1 MFPRAQRVR
10 STKDIVQIFRKGQ
23 KASRGVVSCSFLK
36 KPGTLSR
43 VTVIVDTKVSKKA
56 VVRNLVKRR
65 ARSIL
70 ADQSLPVGDVII
82 RLYKGADL
90 VSFILL
96 TEQIK
101 QCLSR
106 VG

>member
-1 MFPRAQRVR
+1 VFPRAQRVR
-10 STKDIVQIFRKGQ
+10 TSKDIVQIFRKGQ

-36 KPGTLSR
+36 KTGTLSR

-70 ADQSLPVGDVII
+70 ASQTLPIGDIII
-82 RLYKGADL
+82 RLYKGADT
-90 VSFILL
+90 VSFALL
-96 TEQIK
+96 TEQII
-101 QCLSR
+101 QCLNR
-106 VG
+106 IG